1 MNESDF
7 KSAMTQNSPEAEIGF
22 PVNSISIATF
32 LELNRP
38 KATPGWNKI
47 IQYSPLNEK
56 IKLKFI

>member
-32 LELNRP
+32 LGIERP
-38 KATPGWNKI
+38 KATPGVEQNNPI
-47 IQYSPLNEK
+47 LT
-56 IKLKFI
+56 LK